1 VAVRQIACT
10 SQVDEQVV
18 GDADACGRHWVM
30 PPGAAVASSRSCAHP
45 GRRSSRR
52 PMTRNVSRRGRP
64 ALGCRHQQT
73 GRRANR
79 GARRYDAEMSGRRR
93 PVDAP
98 STASGVGE
106 AKPLT
111 VLGRLA
117 IWQPPV
123 WDDDTRTGI
132 LNELFFEGLQWRP
145 FLGRFSVLLVLS
157 TTIAGL
163 GLIADSAA
171 VVIGAM
177 LIAPLMTPILAVGG
191 AAVHGQ
197 SRRLLTSGAVLLG
210 GTVGAV
216 ATGWLVAATMP
227 GELTADELTGELLA
241 RTAPSLLDLGIAIA
255 AGLAGGF
262 VLTHPRAGSSLPG
275 VAIAVALVPPLATVG
290 ITLQVGATSAA
301 LGALLLY
308 TTNMVAIIL
317 SAMIVM
323 LASGFVP
330 PEVRRLVQT
339 RVRFG
344 LLVATLAVVAV
355 EEWDSQGR
363 VVELSSDTGPQRATV
378 EVVMASAR
386 TPAPAWRLAELL
398 APTVDTPIDV
408 DVQYRVESH
417 DEATAG

>member
-1 VAVRQIACT
+1 MCLRNPPICRYDAPMSGRARP
-10 SQVDEQVV
+10 VDEQ
-18 GDADACGRHWVM
+18 
-30 PPGAAVASSRSCAHP
+30 
-45 GRRSSRR
+45 
-52 PMTRNVSRRGRP
+52 T
-64 ALGCRHQQT
+64 
-73 GRRANR
+73 
-79 GARRYDAEMSGRRR
+79 
-93 PVDAP
+93 
-98 STASGVGE
+98 TASGDGQI
-106 AKPLT
+106 KPLT

-117 IWQPPV
+117 IWHPPV

-132 LNELFFEGLQWRP
+132 LNELFFEDGEWPP

-163 GLIADSAA
+163 GLISNSAA

-177 LIAPLMTPILAVGG
+177 LVAPLMTPILAVGG

-197 SRRLLTSGAVLLG
+197 THRLLTSGAVLLG
-210 GTVGAV
+210 GTVTAV
-216 ATGWLVAATMP
+216 VTGWLVAATMP
-227 GELTADELTGELLA
+227 GELTADELTAELLA
-241 RTAPSLLDLGIAIA
+241 RTAPSLIDLGIAIA

-323 LASGFVP
+323 LLSGFVP
-330 PEVRRLVQT
+330 PEVRRVVRT

-355 EEWDSQGR
+355 GIPLTAHTIEVVADQRFARAVVAAVNEWDTQGR
-363 VVELSSDTGPQRATV
+363 VIELSSDTGAQRATV
-378 EVVMASAR
+378 AVVMASPR
-386 TPAPAWRLAELL
+386 EPAPAWRLAELL

-408 DVQYRVESH
+408 EVEYRVESH

>member
-1 VAVRQIACT
+1 
-10 SQVDEQVV
+10 
-18 GDADACGRHWVM
+18 
-30 PPGAAVASSRSCAHP
+30 
-45 GRRSSRR
+45 
-52 PMTRNVSRRGRP
+52 
-64 ALGCRHQQT
+64 
-73 GRRANR
+73 
-79 GARRYDAEMSGRRR
+79 MSGRRR

-355 EEWDSQGR
+355 GVPLTAHTVEVVADQRFARAVVAAVEEWDSQGR

-386 TPAPAWRLAELL
+386 TPAPAWWLAELL